1 MLSVAVNNTHFK
13 LSAIK
18 AMELAAAKI
27 PGSISLAQGI
37 PSFETPAIIR
47 DFIKEKIDQGQCDKY
62 SLTNGLTELREEISY
77 SLAGEG
83 LAYDPDSE
91 IIVTAGS
98 IEGITAAVLA
108 ATNPGDEILIP
119 SPTYASYQGSA
130 AIARAAPRFFSLDE
144 DNNFDFQIEAVK
156 EALTPKVKALLY
168 CSPNNPTGTLFSEA
182 KTRALVELCAERDI
196 TVIIDEVYKD
206 FYYTDDKHF
215 TPVSIP
221 EFRKNVIRVCS
232 FSKAFAMTGWR
243 VGFIHADASR
253 TQQILKYHDAMVSCA
268 PVASQFGAIAALR
281 WGQPF
286 LESFKAE
293 FRRRRN
299 LAVEWMDR
307 MSYAVDYQTPK
318 ATYFVFPRI
327 KDSIPL
333 SRDSHALA
341 YDILS
346 RVGVAL
352 VPGVA
357 FGPAGE
363 GHLRITYGK
372 EIPVLEEAFGRI
384 DDYFR
389 GRHNKRRTSA
399 AQSESE
405 AAAPTIRA
413 SLRRA
418 AAIFVGAAAKLYLA
432 RTKPKII
439 GIAGSKGKTVVKR
452 IVADSLSQ
460 KFKTRSSI
468 LSFNTAIG
476 LPLSVLNLTPP
487 RTISELLVFPAKVL
501 LKSIFGGDRA
511 EFLVLEYGILRGS
524 DAENLK
530 RFAPPHWLIVT
541 DLEGA
546 DPALDVQE
554 ISAGVAVL
562 ARDLPRERVL
572 SFAAEDS
579 YGCKRMLEEFCAGK
593 SFAFKGQTITP
604 DKEAVGRSSKAGII
618 AATVLDR
625 CAEF

>member
-1 MLSVAVNNTHFK
+1 MAAQNGHFK

-37 PSFETPAIIR
+37 PSFETPAVIR

-62 SLTNGLTELREEISY
+62 SLTNGLAELREELSA
-77 SLAGEG
+77 SLAEEG

-98 IEGITAAVLA
+98 IEGITASVLA

-130 AIARAAPRFFSLDE
+130 AIARAVPRFFHLDE

-156 EALTPKVKALLY
+156 DALTPKVKALLY
-168 CSPNNPTGTLFSEA
+168 CSPNNPTGTLFSEP
-182 KTRALVELCAERDI
+182 KTRALVELCAERGI
-196 TVIIDEVYKD
+196 TIIIDEVYKD

-215 TPVSIP
+215 SPVSLP
-221 EFRKNVIRVCS
+221 EFRKNIIRVCS
-232 FSKAFAMTGWR
+232 FSKAYAMTGWR
-243 VGFIHADASR
+243 VGFLHADASR

-268 PVASQFGAIAALR
+268 PVVSQFGAIAALR
-281 WGQPF
+281 WGKPF
-286 LESFKAE
+286 LESFKTE

-341 YDILS
+341 QDILS

-352 VPGVA
+352 VPGAA

-372 EIPVLEEAFGRI
+372 EIPVLEEAFSRI

-389 GRHNKRRTSA
+389 GRHSQKRITS
-399 AQSESE
+399 AQSETKRVQ
-405 AAAPTIRA
+405 PDIRT
-413 SLRRA
+413 SLR
-418 AAIFVGAAAKLYLA
+418 GAAAVFLGFAAKIYLA

-452 IVADSLSQ
+452 AITEGLSL
-460 KFKTRSSI
+460 KKKTRASI

-476 LPLSVLNLTPP
+476 LPLSVLNITPP
-487 RTISELLVFPAKVL
+487 KTLPELALFPFKVL
-501 LKSIFGGDRA
+501 IKSLFGGDSA
-511 EFLVLEYGILRGS
+511 EFLVLEYGILRS
-524 DAENLK
+524 ADAAALK
-530 RFAPPHWLIVT
+530 RFAAPDWLVVT

-546 DPALDVQE
+546 DPALDVEE
-554 ISAGVAVL
+554 ISAGVQIL
-562 ARDLPRERVL
+562 AKDLPKDRVI
-572 SFAAEDS
+572 SFAAEDN
-579 YGCKRMLEEFCAGK
+579 YGCKKMLEDLIATR
-593 SFAFKGQTITP
+593 SFSLNGEVFTP
-604 DKEAVGRSSKAGII
+604 QKEAVGRSSKAGII
-618 AATVLDR
+618 AAAVLER
-625 CAEF
+625 AAAS